1 MKIWFPVIR
10 ANSGS
15 DVYVERLVVALRERG
30 VDACLQWFDQ
40 RYEFLP
46 HLLQGVTPPAGTNL
60 IHAISSWSGFSFAR
74 TGTPLVVSGL
84 HCVYRNG
91 YPEWKTLA
99 QALYHNYWIGH
110 LEQRS
115 FTAANAVVAMT
126 PSALNDFKQQF
137 TLPSAQ
143 VIHGWVDTDLFKPS
157 STTIRKKTGIWRILI
172 VGNTSKRK
180 GMDLLPK
187 FVEELGDQF
196 TVTVV
201 AGLRQKHEGKCKEV
215 RYRLSLSAQEL
226 VNEYQQTDI
235 VVSLSRYEGFGY
247 SILEAMACGKP
258 VVAFNTV
265 GICDIIEDGYSGH
278 LAKLN
283 DTNELAALCKKLRT
297 NPDQAA
303 KLGEHGRI
311 RSLMHFDQASAV
323 NAYLALY
330 EDLITPSR
338 SLSL

>member
-1 MKIWFPVIR
+1 MKIWFPTIR
-10 ANSGS
+10 AGSGS
-15 DVYVERLVVALRERG
+15 DVYVERLVAALRERG
-30 VDACLQWFDQ
+30 VNACLQWFDH
-40 RYEFLP
+40 RCEFVP

-60 IHAISSWSGFSFAR
+60 IHAISSWSAFTFSK
-74 TGTPLVVSGL
+74 TDTPLVVSAL

-115 FTAANAVVAMT
+115 FTAAHAVVAMT

-137 TLPSAQ
+137 TLPSPQ

-157 STTIRKKTGIWRILI
+157 ATSRTKTAISRILI

-180 GMDLLPK
+180 GIDLLPK
-187 FVEELGDQF
+187 FVEELGDLF

-201 AGLRQKHEGKCKEV
+201 GGLRQKYEGKCKGV
-215 RYRLSLSAQEL
+215 RYRHSLSVQEL

-247 SILEAMACGKP
+247 SVLEAMACGKP

-265 GICDIIEDGYSGH
+265 GICDLIEDGYSGH

-297 NPDQAA
+297 NPAQAS
-303 KLGEHGRI
+303 KLGEYGRT
-311 RSLMHFDQASAV
+311 RSLMRFDQASAI

-330 EDLITPSR
+330 EDLIKTPR